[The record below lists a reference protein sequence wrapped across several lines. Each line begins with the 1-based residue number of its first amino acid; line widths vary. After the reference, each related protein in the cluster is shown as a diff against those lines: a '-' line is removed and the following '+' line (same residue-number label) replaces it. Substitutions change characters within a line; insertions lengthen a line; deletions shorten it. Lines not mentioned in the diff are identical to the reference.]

1 MRKTLPSSPWSTIAP
16 KPVSIDLEGTDRA
29 FNPAH
34 ISSDST
40 VPFTTMRCNDNIS
53 SNPIAKDKTDGIET
67 PYFT

>member
-1 MRKTLPSSPWSTIAP
+1 MRKTLPFSPWSTIAP
-16 KPVSIDLEGTDRA
+16 KEVSDDFEVTDRA

-40 VPFTTMRCNDNIS
+40 VPFTTPRCDDNIS

-67 PYFT
+67 PYVA